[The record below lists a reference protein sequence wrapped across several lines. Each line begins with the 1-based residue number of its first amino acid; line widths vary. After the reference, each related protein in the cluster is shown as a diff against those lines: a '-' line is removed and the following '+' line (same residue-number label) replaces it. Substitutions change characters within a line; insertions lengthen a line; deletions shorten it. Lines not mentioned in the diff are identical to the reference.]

1 MANFNSEEFWKEITS
16 SPGYTRKINPNKC
29 KDIQEKKVNWDM
41 KFTPEKIKEIE
52 QRHKENPL
60 WMWEDE

>member
-16 SPGYTRKINPNKC
+16 NPGYTRKINPNKY
-29 KDIQEKKVNWDM
+29 KDIQEKKVNM
-41 KFTPEKIKEIE
+41 KFTPEMIKKIE
-52 QRHKENPL
+52 QRNKENPF